1 MKSSICQIAEH
12 FLIGILKLFNLTE
25 LEQAAKTVHKVVKP
39 TLQNNW
45 AQLCQKLECDVWVKH
60 ENHTPTTA
68 FKVRGG
74 VYLMDCLVRSEK
86 PPIGLISATR
96 GNHGQSLSFSGNR
109 AGMPITIVVP
119 ENNSEDQNRAIKAF
133 GAELIIHGKD
143 FQAAR
148 MHSLKL
154 QEQYGYMPIPPF
166 CRELVIGVATYAL
179 EFLSAIKD
187 LDTIYVAVGMGS
199 GICGLIKTRDL
210 LGLKTK
216 IVGVVAE
223 GAPTFALSFNAGK
236 VIPTD
241 GANTLADGVA
251 TSEPME
257 EAFDMIL
264 KGADRIVS
272 VSEDQIIGAM
282 FEYYQS
288 THNLAEGAG
297 AVPLAGLIKEKQQM
311 KGKKVGVILSG
322 GNIDFDRFRDYMAR
336 LSV

>member
-1 MKSSICQIAEH
+1 M
-12 FLIGILKLFNLTE
+12 FNLKE
-25 LEQAAKTVHKVVKP
+25 LEDAVKIVHQVVKP

-45 AQLCQKLECDVWVKH
+45 AQLSESLSCDVWVKH

-74 VYLMDCLVRSEK
+74 VYLMNRLTQLDK

-96 GNHGQSLSFSGNR
+96 GNHGQSLSFSGKQ

-133 GAELIIHGKD
+133 GAELIIYGND
-143 FQAAR
+143 FQEAR
-148 MHSLKL
+148 CHSLAL

-166 CRELVIGVATYAL
+166 CRDLVIGVATYAL
-179 EFLSAIKD
+179 EFLSKIRD
-187 LDTIYVAVGMGS
+187 FDTVYVSVGMGS

-223 GAPTFALSFNAGK
+223 GAPTFALSFSAGK
-236 VIPTD
+236 IIPTK
-241 GANTLADGVA
+241 GVNTLADGVA

-264 KGADRIVS
+264 KGADRMVS
-272 VSEDQIIGAM
+272 VSEHEIISAM
-282 FEYYQS
+282 YQYYQT

-297 AVPLAGLIKEKQQM
+297 AVPLAGLRQEKEKM

-322 GNIDFDRFRDYMAR
+322 GNIDFNRFRDYMSTLAI
-336 LSV
+336 